1 MINFS
6 QQPGVRIILPV
17 LPLIL
22 YYAYTATKV
31 IIPNVIHIQGRI
43 LAISLTVIVL
53 FPGYHEFGKAFVYKS
68 ENAIPMANDFKAFQ
82 YIRDSIANNEV
93 IIFAKPRA
101 LTLFTNK
108 KCMVA
113 APYAS
118 IDENTASFERVNA
131 KYMLIN
137 ATIGDSFYYRYSRY
151 IHIDSTEKTIADG
164 YTLYR
169 LR

>member
-1 MINFS
+1 
-6 QQPGVRIILPV
+6 
-17 LPLIL
+17 
-22 YYAYTATKV
+22 
-31 IIPNVIHIQGRI
+31 
-43 LAISLTVIVL
+43 
-53 FPGYHEFGKAFVYKS
+53 
-68 ENAIPMANDFKAFQ
+68 MANDFKAFQ